1 VSLAGLLASVDE
13 TEHARAASLVR
24 DRASNLGM
32 SFNDD
37 LLAAAAMPDQKS
49 KLDKYTEL
57 LAGAVASASGDA
69 CRAFVEHSAC
79 LSHRHLLGSPSCR
92 ASPALTRVAYARRS
106 AIGPQP
112 AGRLP
117 PVADYLRERHRPLAS

>member
-24 DRASNLGM
+24 DKSNLGM

-79 LSHRHLLGSPSCR
+79 LSAHNCR
-92 ASPALTRVAYARRS
+92 AVCRAAL
-106 AIGPQP
+106 PQ
-112 AGRLP
+112 
-117 PVADYLRERHRPLAS
+117 H

>member
-13 TEHARAASLVR
+13 TEHARAASLSR
-24 DRASNLGM
+24 DKSNLGM
-32 SFNDD
+32 SFHDD

-69 CRAFVEHSAC
+69 CRAFVEHSASV
-79 LSHRHLLGSPSCR
+79 LNANFGAVRR
-92 ASPALTRVAYARRS
+92 AAL
-106 AIGPQP
+106 PQ
-112 AGRLP
+112 
-117 PVADYLRERHRPLAS
+117 Y